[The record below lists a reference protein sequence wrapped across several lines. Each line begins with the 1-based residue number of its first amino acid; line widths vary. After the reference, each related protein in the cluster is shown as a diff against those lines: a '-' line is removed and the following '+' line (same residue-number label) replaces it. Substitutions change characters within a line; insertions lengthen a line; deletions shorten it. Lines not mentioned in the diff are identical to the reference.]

1 MLAPRDVLEHDLAS
15 PGAREPGRPL
25 AVALGEIAAT
35 QP

>member
-1 MLAPRDVLEHDLAS
+1 MLAPRAVLEQDLAS